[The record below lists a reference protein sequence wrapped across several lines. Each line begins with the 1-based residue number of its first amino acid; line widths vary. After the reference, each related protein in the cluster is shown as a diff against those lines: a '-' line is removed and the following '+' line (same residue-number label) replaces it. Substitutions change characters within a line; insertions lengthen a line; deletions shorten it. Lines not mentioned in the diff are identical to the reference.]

1 MKKIYFLMLFLFT
14 VSVSYGQ
21 EIIVKKSKYPAV
33 ETTERLKKAIESK
46 GLKIFMEIDH
56 QKAAQ
61 KVGMDLNYEKVIM
74 FGNPKLGTLLMK
86 KNPLIGLDLPLKI
99 LVWQNKEKET
109 FVSYLSPETLK
120 NRYKVSGVN
129 LIFNK
134 MKNVLAYITDYATK

>member
-1 MKKIYFLMLFLFT
+1 MKRFSFLLMFLFLVNISFA
-14 VSVSYGQ
+14 Q
-21 EIIVKKSKYPAV
+21 EIIVKKSNYSPI
-33 ETTERLKKAIESK
+33 ETTNRLKKAIESK

-56 QKAAQ
+56 QAAAQ

-99 LVWQNKEKET
+99 LVWQNKNKET
-109 FVSYLSPETLK
+109 FVSYLSPEALK
-120 NRYKVSGVN
+120 NRYQITGVN

>member
-1 MKKIYFLMLFLFT
+1 MKRFSFLLMFLFLVNISFA
-14 VSVSYGQ
+14 Q
-21 EIIVKKSKYPAV
+21 EIIVKKSNYSPI
-33 ETTERLKKAIESK
+33 ETTDRLKKAIESK

-56 QKAAQ
+56 QTAAQ

-99 LVWQNKEKET
+99 LVWQNKNKET
-109 FVSYLSPETLK
+109 FVSYLSPEALK
-120 NRYKVSGVN
+120 NRYQITGVN

>member
-1 MKKIYFLMLFLFT
+1 
-14 VSVSYGQ
+14 
-21 EIIVKKSKYPAV
+21 
-33 ETTERLKKAIESK
+33 
-46 GLKIFMEIDH
+46 MEIDH
-56 QKAAQ
+56 QAAAK
-61 KVGMDLNYEKVIM
+61 KVNMDLNYEKVVM

-99 LVWQNKEKET
+99 LIWQNKNKET

-120 NRYKVSGVN
+120 DRYKITGVN

>member
-1 MKKIYFLMLFLFT
+1 MKRISFLLMFVFLFST
-14 VSVSYGQ
+14 SFAQ
-21 EIIVKKSKYPAV
+21 EIIVKKSNYSPV

-56 QKAAQ
+56 QAAAQ

-99 LVWQNKEKET
+99 LVWQNQNKET
-109 FVSYLSPETLK
+109 FVSYLSPEALK
-120 NRYKVSGVN
+120 NRYQITGVN